1 MKLAARMVPKGLKE
15 RAAPQVE
22 RFQTLV
28 KEFEWTWTKAIM
40 VSLALWFLAILFVGM
55 IPSLWLYLADQKLH
69 WRQCPCPTNLK
80 FWEFKLRDLVA
91 IILFSI
97 PVGGFIVVP
106 YSLQKLRR
114 RLRSES
120 ESRPTG
126 GYR

>member
-1 MKLAARMVPKGLKE
+1 MKLAVRLVPKGLKE

-22 RFQTLV
+22 RFQTFV

-40 VSLALWFLAILFVGM
+40 VSLALWFLAILFLGM
-55 IPSLWLYLADQKLH
+55 IPSLWLYFADQKFH

-80 FWEFKLRDLVA
+80 FWEFKARDLVA

-97 PVGGFIVVP
+97 PLGGFIMVP

>member
-1 MKLAARMVPKGLKE
+1 MKLAVRLVPKGLKE

-22 RFQTLV
+22 QFQTFV
-28 KEFEWTWTKAIM
+28 KEFEWTWTKAIL

-91 IILFSI
+91 VILFSI

>member
-1 MKLAARMVPKGLKE
+1 MKLAARMVPEGLKE

-22 RFQTLV
+22 RFETFV

-106 YSLQKLRR
+106 YALQKLRR

>member
-1 MKLAARMVPKGLKE
+1 MKLAARMVPKSLQE
-15 RAAPQVE
+15 RAAPRVE
-22 RFQTLV
+22 RLQQSV
-28 KEFEWTWTKAIM
+28 KEFEWTWTKAVVTALIIM
-40 VSLALWFLAILFVGM
+40 FLAVLFLGM
-55 IPSLWLYLADQKLH
+55 IPSWWLYFADQKLG
-69 WRQCPCPTNLK
+69 WRQCPCPSNLK

-91 IILFSI
+91 IILFSV
-97 PVGGFIVVP
+97 PVGGFIMVP